1 MFDLL
6 TRAGVSIRHM
16 GSIYKKSK
24 IRARFCLSVAIRV
37 IGHPAWASEDKQMS
51 ATQGIFLTGA
61 TGLLGR
67 YLLRDLLASE
77 RPVGVLVRDSSSSSA
92 EERLAELQGFCE
104 ESLRRSLP
112 RPMLIRGDLRS
123 PGPGLGLG
131 RVERDWLARH
141 ARAVIHSAAYVSYQP
156 TPDGEPWQTNV
167 LGTHR
172 LLELCQSL
180 GITQIHHL
188 STAFVCG
195 DRRGLVREDELDCG
209 GGSKNAYERSKFA
222 AEELVRQFPG
232 IQATI
237 YRPSVIVGD
246 SRTGYTCTYHHFYRF
261 LELAVRLS
269 DRSSSMRQRVSLRL
283 PLTGAETQNF
293 VPVDWVARALL
304 ALMDRPRWHGRT
316 YHLAA
321 WESVRLDEIKNILAE
336 LLPLEGVE
344 WVGLAGL
351 PDPTPMEQLVLE
363 EFQDYRGYLYSNLEF
378 DCRNT
383 RQTLPDLPPSRF
395 DRELVARLL
404 KFAQD
409 DNWGRQRGRASP
421 SLPPAGGRPSECA
434 HYLECVL
441 PEKVQHSPLAR
452 ALPHDFRFALDIRG
466 EDGGQW
472 SFRCGGEEIL
482 SVQRDLDAVYE
493 VIYHIHSET
502 FVRLIRGQE
511 SAQKAF
517 LDGKIEIEGDM
528 EKALLLAMFI
538 EQFLSE
544 SSEPAATTMA
554 HA

>member
-1 MFDLL
+1 
-6 TRAGVSIRHM
+6 
-16 GSIYKKSK
+16 
-24 IRARFCLSVAIRV
+24 
-37 IGHPAWASEDKQMS
+37 MS

-67 YLLRDLLASE
+67 YLLRDLLAMGRS
-77 RPVGVLVRDSSSSSA
+77 VGVLIRDSSSASA
-92 EERLAELQGFCE
+92 MERLTELQSFCD

-112 RPMLIRGDLRS
+112 RPMLIQGDLRT
-123 PGPGLGLG
+123 PGLGLG
-131 RVERDWLARH
+131 AAERRWLTRH
-141 ARAVIHSAAYVSYQP
+141 ARVVIHSAAYVSYQP

-167 LGTHR
+167 LGTRR

-180 GITQIHHL
+180 GITQMHHL

-237 YRPSVIVGD
+237 YRPSVVVGD
-246 SRTGYTCTYHHFYRF
+246 SHTGYTCTYHHFYRF

-269 DRSSSMRQRVSLRL
+269 SRPQRVSLRL
-283 PLTGAETQNF
+283 PLAGAETQNI
-293 VPVDWVARALL
+293 VPVDWVSRALL
-304 ALMDRPRWHGRT
+304 TLVDRPRWHGRT

-321 WESVRLDEIKNILAE
+321 WQSVRLDEIRSILSE
-336 LLPLEGVE
+336 LLPLEGVQ
-344 WVGLAGL
+344 WVGPGGL
-351 PDPTPMEQLVLE
+351 PDPTPLEQLVLE
-363 EFQDYRGYLYSNLEF
+363 QFRDYWSYLYSNLDF

-383 RQTLPDLPPSRF
+383 RQTLPDLPPPRF
-395 DRELVARLL
+395 DRQLAERLL
-404 KFAQD
+404 KFAQAH
-409 DNWGRQRGRASP
+409 NWGRQRGQAHATP
-421 SLPPAGGRPSECA
+421 PSECA

-441 PEKVQHSPLAR
+441 PQRVQHSPLAR

-466 EDGGQW
+466 ADGGQW

-482 SVQRDLDAVYE
+482 SVERGIRSASE
-493 VIYHIHSET
+493 VIFHIDAGT
-502 FVRLIRGQE
+502 FVHLIRGQE

-528 EKALLLAMFI
+528 EKALPLAMFI
-538 EQFLSE
+538 EQFLAE
-544 SSEPAATTMA
+544 STEPAATTMA

>member
-1 MFDLL
+1 
-6 TRAGVSIRHM
+6 
-16 GSIYKKSK
+16 
-24 IRARFCLSVAIRV
+24 
-37 IGHPAWASEDKQMS
+37 MS

-67 YLLRDLLASE
+67 YLLRDLLASG
-77 RPVGVLVRDSSSSSA
+77 RPVGVLIRDSSSASA
-92 EERLAELQGFCE
+92 TERLAELQSFCE

-112 RPMLIRGDLRS
+112 RPVLLQGDLRR
-123 PGPGLGLG
+123 PGLGLG
-131 RVERDWLARH
+131 AGERHWLTRN

-156 TPDGEPWQTNV
+156 TLDGEPWQTNV
-167 LGTHR
+167 LSTRG

-222 AEELVRQFPG
+222 AEELARQFPG
-232 IQATI
+232 IRATI

-246 SRTGYTCTYHHFYRF
+246 SGTGYTCTYHHFYRF

-269 DRSSSMRQRVSLRL
+269 SRPQRVSLRL
-283 PLTGAETQNF
+283 PLTGTETQNI
-293 VPVDWVARALL
+293 VPVDWVSRALL
-304 ALMDRPRWHGRT
+304 ALVDRPRWHGRT
-316 YHLAA
+316 YHLTA
-321 WESVRLDEIKNILAE
+321 WESVRLDEIKNILSE

-344 WVGLAGL
+344 WVGPAGL
-351 PDPTPMEQLVLE
+351 PDPTPLEQLVLE
-363 EFQDYRGYLYSNLEF
+363 QFQDYWGYLYSNLEF

-383 RQTLPDLPPSRF
+383 RQTLPDLPPPRF

-404 KFAQD
+404 KFAQA

-466 EDGGQW
+466 EDAGQW

-482 SVQRDLDAVYE
+482 SVQRGLDAVHE
-493 VIYHIHSET
+493 VIYRIHSET

-538 EQFLSE
+538 EQFLAE
-544 SSEPAATTMA
+544 SSEPAATTMP